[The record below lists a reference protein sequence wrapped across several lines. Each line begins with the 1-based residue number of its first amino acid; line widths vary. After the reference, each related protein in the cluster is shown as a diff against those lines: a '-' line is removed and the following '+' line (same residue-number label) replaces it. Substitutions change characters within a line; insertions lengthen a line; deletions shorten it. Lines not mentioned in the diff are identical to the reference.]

1 VVARGLSARWRE
13 TMITYQT
20 YNEIR
25 FLRDRKSMSC
35 ARIARRLHL
44 CPRTVKRWATRERYE
59 PRKAAKRSSIL
70 DPYKPAIKRHWELG
84 GCTYTSIFDSLRQ
97 AGYTGG
103 QTIIKNYLRIL
114 GRKRPD
120 REEPLVRPFEWMLRL
135 VQGKLTADVIAKD
148 LGASAPSEDV
158 TVLV

>member
-1 VVARGLSARWRE
+1 
-13 TMITYQT
+13 MIAYQT

-44 CPRTVKRWATRERYE
+44 CPRTVIRWATLERYE

-70 DPYKPAIKRHWELG
+70 DPYKPAINRHWELG

-97 AGYTGG
+97 AGHTGG
-103 QTIIKNYLRIL
+103 QTMIKNYLRIL
-114 GRKRPD
+114 GRKQPD
-120 REEPLVRPFEWMLRL
+120 RVYPHGSLHDQQQASLREVRKRHGNQGGLSDHRL
-135 VQGKLTADVIAKD
+135 QM
-148 LGASAPSEDV
+148 
-158 TVLV
+158 